1 MAPCMAHS
9 SAALRQLRRAAALHH
24 HRMDGSSAQVTG
36 DRPEALTLPDI
47 HMYTNYLCGAGVLAG
62 RSRLPRRPRLPGLCT
77 QGKKRK
83 VQGGTV
89 HKAAE
94 GARSEPRWGFARLTL
109 FTPRS
114 SAFTLQLSAAGLREA
129 HALIVGG
136 AAAACG
142 ARAHPGEYLQVAN

>member
-1 MAPCMAHS
+1 VTDPRHS
-9 SAALRQLRRAAALHH
+9 PFLIYTCTPTTPAAQEYSQAAAGFRAAPACLDYVHKV
-24 HRMDGSSAQVTG
+24 RSARWQ
-36 DRPEALTLPDI
+36 
-47 HMYTNYLCGAGVLAG
+47 
-62 RSRLPRRPRLPGLCT
+62 
-77 QGKKRK
+77 
-83 VQGGTV
+83 

-94 GARSEPRWGFARLTL
+94 GARSEPRWGFARLTP
-109 FTPRS
+109 FTLHS